1 MVISFSRGPVII
13 HQAHVLLRYGKSLF
27 TCLSFLLMCV
37 AYIVSSCCLVL
48 SFKCNVLYRVVV
60 FSPFFFS
67 ARISSGFFTYDFGF
81 SPFDCF
87 KLKLSTLRTNLDNFS
102 DLFSLWWNHA
112 NLQYHS
118 PKMVPIV
125 YNLSVFIFW
134 KRYGSQ
140 FYNTRGYNQSV
151 LHCNIQ
157 MLLKADYITKY
168 ITIYGAIQII
178 NH

>member
-1 MVISFSRGPVII
+1 MVISFSRGPVFI

-37 AYIVSSCCLVL
+37 SYIVSSCCLVL

-102 DLFSLWWNHA
+102 ALFLLWWNHA

-125 YNLSVFIFW
+125 YNLSVFSKYFGNDMVLSFIIPEDIT
-134 KRYGSQ
+134 SQ
-140 FYNTRGYNQSV
+140 YYIVTFK
-151 LHCNIQ
+151 CF
-157 MLLKADYITKY
+157 LK
-168 ITIYGAIQII
+168 QII
-178 NH
+178 